1 MRLLRRSYL
10 PPRND
15 RCKTSMYSPSIDNL
29 IRELKKLPSVGTHTA
44 ERFVFHWLNAGKK
57 EVADL
62 QRAVKELMENVRSCE
77 QCFTFSDS
85 SPCTTCRSDKRDK
98 TTICVVAIPQDIV
111 ALVQTAEY
119 RGVYHVLRGT
129 IDSHEEHTLD
139 RLKIKELVER
149 VKKNAVHEVILALSP
164 DLPGETTMLYITQQL
179 HEVSPTLTITR
190 LARGLP
196 MGSDIA
202 YADEVTLGSAL
213 RHRTKQ

>member
-1 MRLLRRSYL
+1 
-10 PPRND
+10 
-15 RCKTSMYSPSIDNL
+15 MYSPSIDNL

-85 SPCTTCRSDKRDK
+85 SPCATCRSDKRDK

-111 ALVQTAEY
+111 ALEQTNHY
-119 RGVYHVLRGT
+119 HGLYHVLRGT
-129 IDSHEEHTLD
+129 LESSDPHSLD
-139 RLKIKELVER
+139 RLKIAELCHR
-149 VKKNAVHEVILALSP
+149 LTQTAVREVILALSP
-164 DLPGETTMLYITQQL
+164 DLPGETTMLYLIKKIKEIAPQVT
-179 HEVSPTLTITR
+179 VSR

-213 RHRTKQ
+213 SHRLVL